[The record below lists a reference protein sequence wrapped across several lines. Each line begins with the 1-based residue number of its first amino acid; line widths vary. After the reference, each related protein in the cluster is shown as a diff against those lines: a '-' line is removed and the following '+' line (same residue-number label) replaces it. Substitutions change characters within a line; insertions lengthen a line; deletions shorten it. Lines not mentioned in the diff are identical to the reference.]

1 MADPD
6 AAQNT
11 ALPLAFN
18 RFIEVMNMDQA
29 KDLVRAINT

>member
-6 AAQNT
+6 AAQSA

-29 KDLVRAINT
+29 KDLVRGINT